1 MGQIMIPETIKNKLD
16 NLIGNSWMYN
26 GRNIRVKG
34 VNQINGEIRV
44 ITEGHPIVF
53 SVDKAEPKIEE
64 FLPVDAGPEA
74 IRNPEARELAM
85 QVFSKDKGQMDSLE
99 EIILENIKN
108 VKKDPKFVGQA
119 KVVNSN
125 VQTLLNINK
134 QKIEMIKEIRKH
146 G

>member
-1 MGQIMIPETIKNKLD
+1 M
-16 NLIGNSWMYN
+16 N
-26 GRNIRVKG
+26 GCCW
-34 VNQINGEIRV
+34 
-44 ITEGHPIVF
+44 
-53 SVDKAEPKIEE
+53 
-64 FLPVDAGPEA
+64 L
-74 IRNPEARELAM
+74 M

>member
-1 MGQIMIPETIKNKLD
+1 
-16 NLIGNSWMYN
+16 
-26 GRNIRVKG
+26 
-34 VNQINGEIRV
+34 
-44 ITEGHPIVF
+44 
-53 SVDKAEPKIEE
+53 
-64 FLPVDAGPEA
+64 
-74 IRNPEARELAM
+74 M

>member
-1 MGQIMIPETIKNKLD
+1 
-16 NLIGNSWMYN
+16 
-26 GRNIRVKG
+26 
-34 VNQINGEIRV
+34 
-44 ITEGHPIVF
+44 
-53 SVDKAEPKIEE
+53 
-64 FLPVDAGPEA
+64 
-74 IRNPEARELAM
+74 
-85 QVFSKDKGQMDSLE
+85 MDSLE